1 MEDFIIGVGAAAISG
16 LTFIAYQHPE
26 LFEREFSAKIT
37 YISIGVILAA
47 IFHDTGVSS
56 AKHELAPFIEDGVG
70 PAVKAALEK
79 AKTNDSIYL
88 ASLGALFYGMFLSW
102 LAKHVKAENRQGS
115 H

>member
-26 LFEREFSAKIT
+26 LFEKEFSAKIA

-56 AKHELAPFIEDGVG
+56 AQHELIPLIKDGLS

-79 AKTNDSIYL
+79 AKTNDYIYL

-102 LAKHVKAENRQGS
+102 LAKHRTTEDSQDN
-115 H
+115 